1 MMRREVPGVLAA
13 RYRSPQCRGGRAI
26 SAAGTGMCRVARQVG
41 VAGASSVTSDAAAC
55 GADAVRQQ
63 AFRERCG
70 ARRVARP
77 VAVAG
82 ASSVTRDAATC
93 GADAVRRQAFRE
105 RCGARRVVLQ
115 EAVAGGASSVTRD
128 AATCGVD
135 AVRREVVVVASWVT
149 SEAASC
155 GVDAVRRGVQ
165 AAVAG
170 ASSCGAGAVR
180 RRALGDSVAGVT
192 LVTRWGTGLVWAL
205 GPVPGAELTR

>member
-41 VAGASSVTSDAAAC
+41 VAGASSVRSDAAA
-55 GADAVRQQ
+55 
-63 AFRERCG
+63 
-70 ARRVARP
+70 
-77 VAVAG
+77 
-82 ASSVTRDAATC
+82 C

-105 RCGARRVVLQ
+105 RCGARRVARPV
-115 EAVAGGASSVTRD
+115 AVAGASSVTRD

-192 LVTRWGTGLVWAL
+192 LVTRWGTGLVWAS

>member
-1 MMRREVPGVLAA
+1 MMRREVPGVLSA

-26 SAAGTGMCRVARQVG
+26 SAAGTGMCRVARQDG

-55 GADAVRQQ
+55 GADAVRRQ

-70 ARRVARP
+70 ARWVARP

-93 GADAVRRQAFRE
+93 G
-105 RCGARRVVLQ
+105 
-115 EAVAGGASSVTRD
+115 
-128 AATCGVD
+128 
-135 AVRREVVVVASWVT
+135 
-149 SEAASC
+149 
-155 GVDAVRRGVQ
+155 VDAVRRGVQ
-165 AAVAG
+165 EAVAG

>member
-1 MMRREVPGVLAA
+1 MMRREVPGVLSA

-26 SAAGTGMCRVARQVG
+26 SAAGTGMCRVARQDG
-41 VAGASSVTSDAAAC
+41 VAGASSVTSDAAA
-55 GADAVRQQ
+55 
-63 AFRERCG
+63 
-70 ARRVARP
+70 
-77 VAVAG
+77 
-82 ASSVTRDAATC
+82 C

-115 EAVAGGASSVTRD
+115 EAVAGGASSVTSDAAACGADAVRRQAFRERCGARWVARPVAVAGASSVTRD

-135 AVRREVVVVASWVT
+135 AVRR
-149 SEAASC
+149 
-155 GVDAVRRGVQ
+155 GVQ
-165 AAVAG
+165 EAVAG

>member
-1 MMRREVPGVLAA
+1 MMRREVPGVLSA

-26 SAAGTGMCRVARQVG
+26 SAAGTGMCRVAR
-41 VAGASSVTSDAAAC
+41 
-55 GADAVRQQ
+55 
-63 AFRERCG
+63 
-70 ARRVARP
+70 P
-77 VAVAG
+77 VAVA
-82 ASSVTRDAATC
+82 
-93 GADAVRRQAFRE
+93 
-105 RCGARRVVLQ
+105 
-115 EAVAGGASSVTRD
+115 GASSVTRD

-165 AAVAG
+165 EAVAG

>member
-1 MMRREVPGVLAA
+1 MMRREVPGVLSA

-26 SAAGTGMCRVARQVG
+26 SAAGTGMCRVARQDG

-55 GADAVRQQ
+55 GADAVRRQ

-70 ARRVARP
+70 ARRV
-77 VAVAG
+77 VLQEAVAGG
-82 ASSVTRDAATC
+82 ASSVTSDAAAC

-135 AVRREVVVVASWVT
+135 AVRR
-149 SEAASC
+149 
-155 GVDAVRRGVQ
+155 GVQ
-165 AAVAG
+165 EAVAG

-192 LVTRWGTGLVWAL
+192 LVTRWGMGLVWAL